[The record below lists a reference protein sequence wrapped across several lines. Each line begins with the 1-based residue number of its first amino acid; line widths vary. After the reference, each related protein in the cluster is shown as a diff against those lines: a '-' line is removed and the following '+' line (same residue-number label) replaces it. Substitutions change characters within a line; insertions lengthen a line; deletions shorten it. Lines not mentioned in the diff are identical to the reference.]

1 MNTIKQAAGLV
12 TTIGF
17 LAGLSFQTVAQ
28 ADTVAQQKPA
38 SDVVRVTVKALSDV
52 AKPMVQSVP
61 ARVVSLNDVSLST
74 EITAT
79 VTAIKA
85 NVGDQVAQGDVL
97 ATLDCRD
104 YEANLKQAQAGLA
117 GTRAQRGATNAR
129 ADAAQARMVSAKTR
143 IASSKAQADL
153 AQVQLQRAS
162 DLVKRKL
169 VSRDAFD
176 QAQAS
181 FNSANS
187 TYQAAQTD
195 LNAARADWEAAKA
208 DVIAIEASIPS
219 GEAQVETARLATAR
233 CELTAPF
240 AGQITQ
246 RTLQHGQ
253 LATPGTP
260 AFQLLQTDDL
270 EISAQLSVSEVQ
282 DQALGTNAQFTANG
296 QTVAIERRAVIAQVA
311 GNSRTQEVRFN
322 PVTAKTKTD
331 TDDQNSMAL
340 LVGATGR
347 VTWQGKLPALS
358 ADWLVQRG
366 GVLGVMLALDGKAK
380 FHVFPD
386 ATEGQPVLTDLPT
399 DTRLIDANRLRV
411 RDGQSIAIER
421 VSDADGDA

>member
-1 MNTIKQAAGLV
+1 MNKIKQAAGLV

-28 ADTVAQQKPA
+28 ADTLAQQKPQGDT
-38 SDVVRVTVKALSDV
+38 SDVSTLMRVTVIRLGEV
-52 AKPMVQSVP
+52 AKPMMQSVP

-85 NVGDQVAQGDVL
+85 NVGDQVAKGDVL

-104 YEANLKQAQAGLA
+104 YAATLKQAKAGLS
-117 GTRAQRGATNAR
+117 GTRAQIGATNAR

-153 AQVQLQRAS
+153 AQVQLKRAS
-162 DLVKRKL
+162 DLVKRQL

-176 QAQAS
+176 QAQSS
-181 FNSANS
+181 FNAANS
-187 TYQAAQTD
+187 SYQAAQTD

-219 GEAQVETARLATAR
+219 GEAQVDSARLATAR
-233 CELTAPF
+233 CTLTAPF

-246 RTLQHGQ
+246 RSLQQGQ

-270 EISAQLSVSEVQ
+270 EISAQLTVAEVR
-282 DQALGTNAQFTANG
+282 DQVLGAKTHFMANG
-296 QTVAIERRAVIAQVA
+296 QSVALERRAVIGQVT
-311 GNSRTQEVRFN
+311 GSSRTQEVRFN
-322 PVTAKTKTD
+322 PVQAG
-331 TDDQNSMAL
+331 QNTPAL

-366 GVLGVMLALDGKAK
+366 GVLGVMLAVDGKAK
-380 FHVFPD
+380 FHAFPE
-386 ATEGQPVLTDLPT
+386 AKEGLPMLTDLPA

-411 RDGQSIAIER
+411 RDGQAITTQA
-421 VSDADGDA
+421 VTDGGA